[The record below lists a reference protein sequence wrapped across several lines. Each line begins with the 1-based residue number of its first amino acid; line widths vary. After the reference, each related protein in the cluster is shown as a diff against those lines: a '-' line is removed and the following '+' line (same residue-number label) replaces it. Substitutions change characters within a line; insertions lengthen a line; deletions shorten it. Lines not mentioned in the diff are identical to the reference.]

1 MKISLQQKFP
11 DLWYSKV
18 FMYYDYYYNLRSR
31 EPCVPVLNILMNNPN
46 IDLDCATVDGIGP
59 LHPLHMTTSPSC
71 IRLLLE
77 HGAIPT
83 YEMYRNYYPN
93 RLLKDPADMSVKIF
107 VLGDPGVG
115 KSTLIKS
122 LKTETEGLFRLI
134 SLLVKVK
141 DVDTQT
147 AGIVPYD
154 INSISLGRITC
165 FDFAGHR
172 EFYAGHDAVLHN
184 SMSNS
189 PAIILLVVNIGDSE
203 DKVRATISY
212 WLDFIN
218 SCLEKSTSIKPHLV
232 IIYSHADKTRDR
244 NLKLSLAESL
254 VESHYLDSYTYLGNA
269 VMDCRFATSASMK
282 KLRSIL
288 IQSCQELRSHMSRN
302 VSIETHCFLVFLRD
316 KFRGETAITID
327 TATAGIKDEPYLK
340 FLQSCDLCK
349 ICEQLNQQG
358 NILFMKNHDDPR
370 SSWIVLDKAI
380 LLSHVNGLIFAPEG
394 FKEYVKVATSTG
406 VVPLSKL
413 YALFQSSGFIP
424 KLDLNMII
432 QFLCHLEFCQEITDI
447 KILSHLSFDK
457 LSLENERYFFFPGL
471 VYLDRP
477 QDLWHPNVNLD
488 YHSGWLLKC
497 SNSRQF
503 FTPRFLYVL
512 LLRIAFHLALAPSE
526 LSNSGT
532 DHLALQRK
540 CSIWKNG
547 IAWANLSGGEAIV
560 EIIDQK
566 QVVVVSRCNEN
577 IMESLKLRS
586 NIIRIVLEAKDEICP
601 RVLVREAL
609 IFPSDIVNY
618 PLDLTNII
626 TVSIKDVVQTIKEE
640 KNHIIIKTHQPV
652 KLEELLPFEP
662 YASVGLSVL
671 HKLFNECKS
680 EYCQKIIDDF
690 IKCIVNMAQSNIT
703 YFTELFELHRN
714 KLVKDG
720 PQRATHHLVQVLQL
734 WRKEKGMKGT
744 CICCELRKKLD
755 DFSIFAGRNPL
766 NLTEA
771 TGIIIIIIFIS
782 SPIVLLSISLG
793 CSHKRLETRSAKYS
807 HPATGNFF
815 ES

>member
-1 MKISLQQKFP
+1 MNIIT
-11 DLWYSKV
+11 
-18 FMYYDYYYNLRSR
+18 NLRSR
-31 EPCVPVLNILMNNPN
+31 EPCVPILNTLMSNPN
-46 IDLDCATVDGIGP
+46 IDLNCATVDGIRP
-59 LHPLHMTTSPSC
+59 LHPLHMATSPTC

-83 YEMYRNYYPN
+83 YETYRSYYPN
-93 RLLKDPADMSVKIF
+93 RLLKDPADNIMSVKIF

-122 LKTETEGLFRLI
+122 LKTETEGLSRLV

-147 AGIVPYD
+147 AGIVPHD
-154 INSISLGRITC
+154 INSRSLGPITC

-189 PAIILLVVNIGDSE
+189 PAIVLLVVNIGDNE
-203 DKVRATISY
+203 DKLTATISY

-244 NLKLSLAESL
+244 NSKLSLAQSL
-254 VESHYLDSYTYLGNA
+254 VESHYLNSYTYLGNI
-269 VMDCRFATSASMK
+269 VMDCRFAASASMLE
-282 KLRSIL
+282 LRSIL
-288 IQSCQELRSHMSRN
+288 IQSCQELRSHISGN
-302 VSIETHCFLVFLRD
+302 VSIETHCFLVFLCD

-327 TATAGIKDEPYLK
+327 TARARIKDEPYLK

-358 NILFMKNHDDPR
+358 NILFMKNHGDPC

-406 VVPLSKL
+406 VVPFSKL

-424 KLDLNMII
+424 TKLDLNMII

-447 KILSHLSFDK
+447 KILSCLSFDK
-457 LSLENERYFFFPGL
+457 SSLENERYFFFPGL

-497 SNSRQF
+497 SNPRQF

-512 LLRIAFHLALAPSE
+512 LLQIAFHLALAPSE

-586 NIIRIVLEAKDEICP
+586 NIIRIVLEAKDKICP

-609 IFPSDIVNY
+609 IFPRDVVNY
-618 PLDLTNII
+618 PLNLTNII
-626 TVSIKDVVQTIKEE
+626 TVSINDVVQTIKEE
-640 KNHIIIKTHQPV
+640 KSHIIIKTQSV
-652 KLEELLPFEP
+652 KLEKLLPFEP
-662 YASVGLSVL
+662 YANVGLSVL

-680 EYCQKIIDDF
+680 EYCQKITNDL
-690 IKCIVNMAQSNIT
+690 IKCIANMAQSNTT
-703 YFTELFELHRN
+703 YFTELFELPRN

-720 PQRATHHLVQVLQL
+720 PQRTTHHLVQVLQL
-734 WRKEKGMKGT
+734 WRKEKGMNGT
-744 CICCELRKKLD
+744 CCELRKKLD

-771 TGIIIIIIFIS
+771 TGMAS
-782 SPIVLLSISLG
+782 LSLLV
-793 CSHKRLETRSAKYS
+793 
-807 HPATGNFF
+807 
-815 ES
+815 